1 MTENLSCLAR
11 ASEGGRMDMENKSGS
26 WRGGF
31 RVFKL
36 RVSSENLPKLRQ
48 LFQDF
53 VDGCA
58 RVKGALTGGS
68 GSKSGRTC

>member
-11 ASEGGRMDMENKSGS
+11 ASEGRRMDMENKSGS

-36 RVSSENLPKLRQ
+36 RVSSENMERLRR
-48 LFQDF
+48 LFR
-53 VDGCA
+53 GL
-58 RVKGALTGGS
+58 R
-68 GSKSGRTC
+68 